1 MKKPISEQT
10 WYAAFV
16 GFVSIGIG
24 LSLCRVAFAPV
35 IPDLVDFHWMTR
47 TQAGWSSS
55 ANYFG
60 YAAGLLVIIK
70 VSCHIDRRWLFR
82 FALVA
87 GTVSLLACAI
97 DLGFI
102 WLAAWRLVQG
112 LVGTV
117 MMVLVPGLVLKSV
130 PINRQRIA
138 GSITMAGAGGFT
150 FAMSLLLPAAK
161 SYGPTAD
168 WLIYGGICAVFSA
181 TIWPFF
187 SVHAKGKGMDNVSMG
202 RIARPNRRTYV
213 LLWAGYLTLAIA
225 AVPGYIYL
233 SDYMHV
239 ALHAS
244 EVLSQKLYSLFGLGM
259 FLGAL
264 IAGLLSQ
271 WLGNYY
277 SILLLVILLLASNVV
292 TLLSTNPELV
302 AWGSFFF
309 AFAGLGVVTIA
320 SLRTLELVGINA
332 HPKFWA
338 RMCIAYALGQLVSS
352 LVYAEIL
359 QMQIAYISIFWIAEF
374 ILVLTFVL
382 FILAYV
388 KEPTPENLE
397 PIEVD

>member
-82 FALVA
+82 FALIA

-187 SVHAKGKGMDNVSMG
+187 SVHAKGKGMDTVSMG

-292 TLLSTNPELV
+292 TLLSTRPELV

-382 FILAYV
+382 FILAYM

>member
-1 MKKPISEQT
+1 MKKPIQQQT
-10 WYAAFV
+10 WYASFV

-60 YAAGLLVIIK
+60 YAAGLLVIVK
-70 VSCHIDRRWLFR
+70 LTCHLDRRWIFR
-82 FALVA
+82 FALIA
-87 GTVSLLACAI
+87 GTLSLLACSLN
-97 DLGFI
+97 LGFI
-102 WLAAWRLVQG
+102 WLASWRLIQG

-117 MMVLVPGLVLKSV
+117 MMVLVPGLVLKAV
-130 PINRQRIA
+130 PIKRQRIA

-161 SYGPTAD
+161 TYGPTAD
-168 WLIYGGICAVFSA
+168 WLIYGGICAVFSVA
-181 TIWPFF
+181 IWPFF
-187 SVHAKGKGMDNVSMG
+187 SVHAKGKGMDTDSMG
-202 RIARPNRRTYV
+202 RIAQHHRRTYI
-213 LLWAGYLTLAIA
+213 LLWTGYLTLAIA

-244 EVLSQKLYSLFGLGM
+244 EVLSQNLYSLFGLGM

-277 SILLLVILLLASNVV
+277 SILLLVILLLLSNVV
-292 TLLSTNPELV
+292 TLLSTNPEFV
-302 AWGSFFF
+302 AWGSFVF
-309 AFAGLGVVTIA
+309 AFSGLGVVTIA

-332 HPKFWA
+332 HPKYWA

-359 QMQIAYISIFWIAEF
+359 QMHFEYVSIFWIAEF
-374 ILVLTFVL
+374 ILILTFVL
-382 FILAYV
+382 FIFAYM
-388 KEPTPENLE
+388 KDMMPKILE
-397 PIEVD
+397 PEPVK